1 MHTAEGS
8 LKGEPPGL
16 ERGLRGEAP
25 PRHQQRVSAVL
36 KHFHTHYLICSA
48 QLPGEEERLGI
59 VMFHW
64 MHQEAGGAG
73 QASQRARSRGERQS
87 GQPEES
93 PPLPV
98 TVRDL
103 LEAEEGEEA

>member
-1 MHTAEGS
+1 
-8 LKGEPPGL
+8 
-16 ERGLRGEAP
+16 
-25 PRHQQRVSAVL
+25 
-36 KHFHTHYLICSA
+36 
-48 QLPGEEERLGI
+48 
-59 VMFHW
+59 MFHW

-73 QASQRARSRGERQS
+73 QASQRARSRGEWQS